1 MQSLK
6 YRPLRVFVITSQ
18 QVSLHCTQ
26 RSQKHLK
33 VKVCTR
39 KKQNKKLN
47 ITWPKIVFIHV
58 INPNTHPNILVIYS
72 GAEYD
77 HLVTD
82 ETVKLAY
89 FPFFL

>member
-18 QVSLHCTQ
+18 QVSLRCTQ
-26 RSQKHLK
+26 RFQKHLK

-39 KKQNKKLN
+39 KKTKNKKLN

-58 INPNTHPNILVIYS
+58 INPNTQPSILVIF
-72 GAEYD
+72 
-77 HLVTD
+77 T
-82 ETVKLAY
+82 LA
-89 FPFFL
+89 LNMIIW